1 MDKYPYISPY
11 AYCNWN
17 PIKYVDPDGKWIE
30 TAWDVA
36 NVIMGVESFVSNI
49 HQGNVAGAVV
59 DGVGVV
65 LDAVATVLPVA
76 PGGVSTAI
84 KVARTADKVNGA
96 GSATNKFLQAV
107 ARGIQN
113 EKRVLKDMG
122 LTKNTSKMASSTNDK
137 TPINVIPDAIQEGL
151 IYEIKDTKVLSQT
164 KQIQGELNAANAI
177 NYKFKIITGEK
188 THISSRIPLDV
199 IVRRSDLESQ

>member
-1 MDKYPYISPY
+1 M
-11 AYCNWN
+11 
-17 PIKYVDPDGKWIE
+17 
-30 TAWDVA
+30 
-36 NVIMGVESFVSNI
+36 
-49 HQGNVAGAVV
+49 
-59 DGVGVV
+59 V

-96 GSATNKFLQAV
+96 GSATYKFLQAV

-137 TPINVIPDAIQEGL
+137 TPINVIPDAIPEGV

-177 NYKFKIITGEK
+177 KYKFKIITGEK
-188 THISSRIPLDV
+188 TYISSRIPLDV
-199 IVRRSDLESQ
+199 IVRRSDLGSQ

>member
-1 MDKYPYISPY
+1 
-11 AYCNWN
+11 
-17 PIKYVDPDGKWIE
+17 
-30 TAWDVA
+30 
-36 NVIMGVESFVSNI
+36 MGVESFVSNI

-137 TPINVIPDAIQEGL
+137 TPINVIPDAIQEGV

-164 KQIQGELNAANAI
+164 K
-177 NYKFKIITGEK
+177 
-188 THISSRIPLDV
+188 
-199 IVRRSDLESQ
+199 